1 MVVSK
6 APTST
11 TNITG
16 FLIIVRGSNLR
27 KESTMALRRIFESA
41 SEIGWCCRCSVI
53 ASSENLS
60 GMHLQV
66 LENRAQAER
75 REERKGTH
83 NQNGGNEQDREQ
95 RAGHGKR
102 PGGSWSNFFLRQV
115 SRDGQNGDMHEEA
128 AQHHGY
134 RSARVVPQR
143 IAVQAAESR
152 PIVAHHRSVSVENL
166 R

>member
-6 APTST
+6 ALTST

-60 GMHLQV
+60 CMHLQV
-66 LENRAQAER
+66 LENRTQPER
-75 REERKGTH
+75 PEERKGSHNHNVETRKTH
-83 NQNGGNEQDREQ
+83 NSTSPNG
-95 RAGHGKR
+95 KI
-102 PGGSWSNFFLRQV
+102 P
-115 SRDGQNGDMHEEA
+115 EET
-128 AQHHGY
+128 
-134 RSARVVPQR
+134 AR
-143 IAVQAAESR
+143 I
-152 PIVAHHRSVSVENL
+152 
-166 R
+166 